1 MATKFKQDIEIDGT
15 ITATTFSG
23 SGIPNFLGDLAD
35 VSTAGV
41 TSGQILKYNGT
52 SWAVATDATGGSG
65 SQNLFSTVASSGQN
79 DIVADGTTD
88 KLYIEAGTGISIATD
103 ENTDTLTIT
112 ATGATALDGLTDV
125 STAGVTSGQILKYNG
140 SSWAPAADGGG
151 GGGGGAGDIEGV
163 TAGTGLTGGG
173 TTGTVILDIDVGTTA
188 NKIVQVTATGKYPA
202 IDGSDITNLP
212 TYADANV
219 DTHLNTSTASANQVL
234 SWDGADYDWVANSG
248 GGSATALDGLTDV
261 STSGVTSG
269 QVLKYNGS
277 SWAPA
282 NDSVSSGGSLGD
294 ITATGSTLAS
304 SGATI
309 TVDDNLVV
317 TGTLTSTQAGAPILT
332 SASTLTLQ
340 ATTRTTIA
348 NTPIKLASF
357 TTTARNALSA
367 ADGDM
372 IYNSTT
378 NKFQGFA
385 NGSWVDLH

>member
-23 SGIPNFLGDLAD
+23 SGIPNNLGDLAD
-35 VSTAGV
+35 VSTSGV

-52 SWAVATDATGGSG
+52 SWAVA
-65 SQNLFSTVASSGQN
+65 
-79 DIVADGTTD
+79 
-88 KLYIEAGTGISIATD
+88 
-103 ENTDTLTIT
+103 
-112 ATGATALDGLTDV
+112 
-125 STAGVTSGQILKYNG
+125 
-140 SSWAPAADGGG
+140 ADGGS
-151 GGGGGAGDIEGV
+151 GGGGAGDIEGV

-173 TTGTVILDIDVGTTA
+173 TTGTVSLAVDVGTTA
-188 NKIVQVTATGKYPA
+188 NKIIQVTATGKYPA

-212 TYADANV
+212 TGA
-219 DTHLNTSTASANQVL
+219 TFLNGL
-234 SWDGADYDWVANSG
+234 S
-248 GGSATALDGLTDV
+248 DV

-282 NDSVSSGGSLGD
+282 ADSGGSGSSLGD
-294 ITATGSTLAS
+294 LSITGSTLSS

-309 TVDDNLVV
+309 TLDDNVTV
-317 TGTLTSTQAGAPILT
+317 TGTLTSSQAGAPVLT
-332 SASTLTLQ
+332 SSTTLTLQ

-348 NTPIKLASF
+348 NTPLKLHSF